1 MGMVKMI
8 PEPVRGRRHT
18 DLAKLKRRAA
28 RARRFPVNTCGASRH
43 VHMMADDLARGRVPI
58 MFADEPEHC
67 AESLYATVAALW
79 EARTKL
85 AKLAKGK

>member
-1 MGMVKMI
+1 MVKMI
-8 PEPVRGRRHT
+8 PEPVRGRRQT

-43 VHMMADDLARGRVPI
+43 VHLMADCILKGDLAQL
-58 MFADEPEHC
+58 ADEPEHC
-67 AESLYATVAALW
+67 AESMYATIAALW

-85 AKLAKGK
+85 RKLEKRK